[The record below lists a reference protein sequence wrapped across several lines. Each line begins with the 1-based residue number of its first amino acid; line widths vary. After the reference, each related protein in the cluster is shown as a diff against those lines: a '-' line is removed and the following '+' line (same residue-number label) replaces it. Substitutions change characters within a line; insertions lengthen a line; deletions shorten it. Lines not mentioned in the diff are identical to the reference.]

1 MATAFQ
7 IRDFDDP
14 DYDPFTVDAV
24 NFGDAIDP
32 YPQIHAM
39 RARGAVIPGSY
50 RENMGAPCFYSGV
63 PKFSILG
70 VKEADEVLTDGRRF
84 SNSGFR
90 QIIGSSF
97 GLGSLTT
104 LDNPEH
110 GRWRK
115 IFQKIFLP
123 QYVKTWGQSIVD
135 PVVHGI
141 MGKFL
146 PRGEADLVEEFT
158 LRYPF
163 EVIYRQLDLPASDV
177 RTFQR
182 LALGQTDFVH
192 MPQAEEAGV
201 KLGEY
206 FRALVDERRAR
217 PGSDLISML
226 ANVEVDGEYLPELV
240 LLSFLRQ
247 LMNAGGDTTYRGTS
261 ALLTGLLQ
269 NPDQLEAVR
278 HNRELIPDAI
288 EEALRWEGPI
298 VAHLRVATEDTSVG
312 GVAIPAGSSI
322 DVIAGALNRDPALY
336 PDPDAFNI
344 FRERR
349 AHYSFAR
356 GPHICIGQHLARVEM
371 TRALHAVLD
380 NLENLRLD
388 PDKPAPQLRGL
399 TMRVPGNIHVRF
411 DPH

>member
-1 MATAFQ
+1 
-7 IRDFDDP
+7 
-14 DYDPFTVDAV
+14 V
-24 NFGDAIDP
+24 
-32 YPQIHAM
+32 
-39 RARGAVIPGSY
+39 
-50 RENMGAPCFYSGV
+50 
-63 PKFSILG
+63 
-70 VKEADEVLTDGRRF
+70 
-84 SNSGFR
+84 
-90 QIIGSSF
+90 
-97 GLGSLTT
+97 
-104 LDNPEH
+104 
-110 GRWRK
+110 
-115 IFQKIFLP
+115 
-123 QYVKTWGQSIVD
+123 
-135 PVVHGI
+135 
-141 MGKFL
+141 
-146 PRGEADLVEEFT
+146 
-158 LRYPF
+158 
-163 EVIYRQLDLPASDV
+163 
-177 RTFQR
+177 
-182 LALGQTDFVH
+182 
-192 MPQAEEAGV
+192 
-201 KLGEY
+201 
-206 FRALVDERRAR
+206 
-217 PGSDLISML
+217 
-226 ANVEVDGEYLPELV
+226 
-240 LLSFLRQ
+240 
-247 LMNAGGDTTYRGTS
+247 NAGGDTTYRGTS

-278 HNRELIPDAI
+278 QNRELIPDAI